1 MCALAIR
8 DDISPEE
15 LRRQAR
21 RERDGR
27 VSARLIAIANA
38 LEGMDRASAARLAGM
53 DRQTLRDWV
62 HRYNAE
68 GIAGLCN
75 RPAPGR
81 RPKLSEG
88 QMAALKAV
96 VLAGPDPAVDKV
108 TRWRIVDLCRWVE
121 ERWGVSYSDTGM
133 LRVLW
138 SLDLSHRKTRP
149 RHPQS
154 NEKAQQAF
162 KKRGAAR
169 LTEITQAHPEAERFE
184 IWSQDEARVG
194 QKGRTGYV
202 WWQRGHTPRGLRDA
216 GHQSAWIIGAV
227 CPARDTGVALVMS
240 RLDTPAMNL
249 FLAELGQAVA
259 PGAHGI
265 VWTRRAGIRVAISS
279 CRKTSA

>member
-1 MCALAIR
+1 MPALAIR
-8 DDISPEE
+8 DDIGSGE
-15 LRRQAR
+15 LRRRAR
-21 RERDGR
+21 RESDGR

-38 LEGMDRASAARLAGM
+38 LEGMDRATAARLAGM

-96 VLAGPDPAVDKV
+96 VLAGPDPAVDKIE
-108 TRWRIVDLCRWVE
+108 RWRIADLCKWVQG
-121 ERWGVSYSDTGM
+121 RWGVSYSETGM

-154 NEKAQQAF
+154 SEKAQEAF
-162 KKRGAAR
+162 KKG
-169 LTEITQAHPEAERFE
+169 
-184 IWSQDEARVG
+184 
-194 QKGRTGYV
+194 
-202 WWQRGHTPRGLRDA
+202 GLL
-216 GHQSAWIIGAV
+216 
-227 CPARDTGVALVMS
+227 PA
-240 RLDTPAMNL
+240 
-249 FLAELGQAVA
+249 
-259 PGAHGI
+259 
-265 VWTRRAGIRVAISS
+265 
-279 CRKTSA
+279 